1 MSIISQKKKTGKRKK
16 GQKTCLDMPLKRKS
30 KWLTMLDIREKN

>member
-1 MSIISQKKKTGKRKK
+1 MSIIPQKKKNWKKKK

-30 KWLTMLDIREKN
+30 KWLTTLDIREKN